1 MLLLLFIRLLAINM
15 VIFLQMLSII
25 HIISTSIDTDTTEKV
40 LGFPGSTWI
49 WQSCPLAMETM
60 SWLADILTDC
70 LPLWET
76 QPVSNYN

>member
-49 WQSCPLAMETM
+49 
-60 SWLADILTDC
+60 
-70 LPLWET
+70 
-76 QPVSNYN
+76 